1 MRPINSREELYAE
14 LDMLQGNINRICV
27 SDNKTEISSMYQFAL
42 ARLEEI
48 MKYNMMRVIRSE
60 AQMGE

>member
-48 MKYNMMRVIRSE
+48 MKYNMMRVIKSE

>member
-1 MRPINSREELYAE
+1 MRPIKSREELYAE

-48 MKYNMMRVIRSE
+48 MKYNMLRVIRDE
-60 AQMGE
+60 KQMGE